1 MTESQK
7 SGAVSSNNNA
17 PTEKEALKMEKQK
30 CKVLKAALKDEKRA
44 RSALDEELKAAM
56 AKIEHL

>member
-17 PTEKEALKMEKQK
+17 PTDREALKQEKQK
-30 CKVLKAALKDEKRA
+30 CKVLKSALKEEKKA
-44 RSALDEELKAAM
+44 RSALDKEF
-56 AKIEHL
+56 